1 MQDILNVLV
10 NNGLGVACVGYMI
23 YFQNTTMTKMQE
35 ILNSINQRLS
45 VIETKIEIKEKGE

>member
-45 VIETKIEIKEKGE
+45 VIETKIDIKEKGE